1 MNLYNRQ
8 KAVDYAHTWKN
19 RRNSQFYDFENL
31 GGDCTNF
38 ISQCLLYGV
47 LEMRAVFYFTM
58 IFPDGKDIRFMN
70 NIANAM
76 KFCFAK

>member
-1 MNLYNRQ
+1 MNLYDRQ
-8 KAVDYAHTWKN
+8 KAVDNAHTLKN
-19 RRNSQFYDFENL
+19 RCNSQFYNFENL
-31 GGDCTNF
+31 GGDSTNF
-38 ISQCLLYGV
+38 IFQCLLYGG

-58 IFPDGKDIRFMN
+58 IFPGGNDIRFMN